1 MFSKK
6 LSVDVKKS
14 TQKFLDGKRDIPTRF
29 RHLKIV
35 LGKFS
40 INKSECEFLH
50 NAFFAENVDSLEA
63 KCLLESYYSP
73 VFHIFHDTF
82 TATEST
88 LKQKSEFYQGLSTE
102 LNPKIFY

>member
-35 LGKFS
+35 LGNISICFS
-40 INKSECEFLH
+40 DNFLDD
-50 NAFFAENVDSLEA
+50 FVM
-63 KCLLESYYSP
+63 LL
-73 VFHIFHDTF
+73 
-82 TATEST
+82 
-88 LKQKSEFYQGLSTE
+88 
-102 LNPKIFY
+102 